1 MPKAQAYNITMYIM
15 AGLFVIG
22 FICNLFIKAVDKRY
36 HMTPDGETAL
46 ATAAAAGREVAPRAG
61 KSASARGGSA
71 MTSENQNGTPAWQ
84 LVLAWGF
91 VGIPL
96 AWGVA
101 QTIANA
107 MKLFQ

>member
-1 MPKAQAYNITMYIM
+1 M
-15 AGLFVIG
+15 A
-22 FICNLFIKAVDKRY
+22 NA
-36 HMTPDGETAL
+36 
-46 ATAAAAGREVAPRAG
+46 
-61 KSASARGGSA
+61 
-71 MTSENQNGTPAWQ
+71 NQNGTSAWQ

-107 MKLFQ
+107 AKLFQ